1 MRVNQPTSANNI
13 QPNIGVQIQ
22 ENKGEGLGRASAN
35 PSVASQGQPDVG
47 SVLRGLGTE
56 PTPEMKQSA
65 KILLDGGVSLDKQA
79 VQDLK
84 EFMGKA
90 PGSLEQKLETV
101 QALADKKLDVSL
113 GQLKAIHEALHGKPL
128 TGALNNLAQNG
139 GASADAAMESQASS
153 LNEKG
158 SDFEKTVQRIREQI
172 ANSPK
177 VNTQMAE
184 KLGKVLYEAVQ
195 LQQSGKEG
203 EASLLLVKALAQLGN
218 LDSSLKLGLPVL
230 EERAPSSRMTR
241 SAGVAASPSE
251 LLAKLKAMVQQEP
264 SLEQV
269 LTKFHEQVR
278 TLPQVNQEAVAT
290 VEKALSQAVSLQ
302 KIGWEQMG
310 RDQVLKA
317 LGQVGDDLFVSGP
330 MPVEANDPVSQS
342 GSVYDDQAEMQM
354 ASFLTTKDL
363 VVTEITQKLSQAAA
377 HFQNTKREIVRNI
390 ENVVKVA
397 EANRGNVVAGVGPLL
412 ESTIDMLD
420 KAILK
425 SDITMLTDMETEKQL
440 MKASS
445 DLAEA
450 RRFLAKGE
458 NSQAAAVLKGVQA
471 KLDAL
476 NWKPSD
482 VRIQHF
488 ATGQSIFA
496 DKVPHASRLFS
507 QIAET
512 AQHFQNHPPSARNTF
527 EFVRSLGLNYESEL
541 VQSFTERHPG
551 ERGQGQGHAQ
561 ENLHKNLKH
570 ALLQLAKAGEK
581 GTTSVSGGQ
590 AVEQALQSITGQ
602 QLLSK
607 PDAGNQPQS
616 MFMQLPLLLQ
626 NGLENVKLYV
636 QSKNEGQKVD
646 WENCSL
652 YFLIE
657 TKKLG
662 PTGIHITAVERNL
675 SITIKNDQPQIRERL
690 DSIVATCKE
699 NLAEIGYNIVGVSF
713 AKFTEQKKEE
723 QLPAVPNAA
732 ANTTQPSESSPAVKG
747 FDLKI

>member
-218 LDSSLKLGLPVL
+218 LDSALKLGLPVL

-278 TLPQVNQEAVAT
+278 TLPQVNQEAAAT
-290 VEKALSQAVSLQ
+290 VEKALTQAVSLQ

-471 KLDAL
+471 RLNAL
-476 NWKPSD
+476 NWRPSD
-482 VRIQHF
+482 VRVQHF
-488 ATGQSIFA
+488 LTGESIFA
-496 DKVPHASRLFS
+496 DKVPHASRLLP
-507 QIAET
+507 QIAEA
-512 AQHFQNHPPSARNTF
+512 AQHFQSHPPSARNTF

-541 VQSFTERHPG
+541 AQSFTDSHQR
-551 ERGQGQGHAQ
+551 ERGQGQGQ
-561 ENLHKNLKH
+561 DNLHKNLKA
-570 ALLQLAKAGEK
+570 ALLQLGKTAEK
-581 GTTSVSGGQ
+581 GSSQV
-590 AVEQALQSITGQ
+590 VEQALQNITGQ

-607 PDAGNQPQS
+607 PEAGNQPQS
-616 MFMQLPLLLQ
+616 MFMQLPLMLQ
-626 NGLENVKLYV
+626 NGLENVKLFV
-636 QSKNEGQKVD
+636 NSKNEGQKVD

>member
-1 MRVNQPTSANNI
+1 MRVNYPASANQI
-13 QPNIGVQIQ
+13 QPNSGVQIQ
-22 ENKGEGLGRASAN
+22 ENKGESQGRTLAN
-35 PSVASQGQPDVG
+35 RPAIAGGQPDVS
-47 SVLRGLGTE
+47 SVLRGLGTD

-65 KILLDGGVSLDKQA
+65 KILLDGGISLNKQA
-79 VQDLK
+79 AQDLK

-90 PGSLEQKLETV
+90 PGSLDQKLETV

-113 GQLKAIHEALHGKPL
+113 GQLKAVHEALHGKSV
-128 TGALNNLAQNG
+128 TGALNELVQK
-139 GASADAAMESQASS
+139 GAGSTDTEMEFQESS
-153 LNEKG
+153 FREKK
-158 SDFEKTVQRIREQI
+158 SDFDKTVQRIREQM
-172 ANSPK
+172 AGSPK
-177 VNTQMAE
+177 GTAEMGE

-195 LQQSGKEG
+195 LHQSGREQ
-203 EASLLLVKALAQLGN
+203 EARLLLMNALAQLGDA
-218 LDSSLKLGLPVL
+218 DSVLKVGLPGN
-230 EERAPSSRMTR
+230 ASF
-241 SAGVAASPSE
+241 AASPAE
-251 LLAKLKAMVQQEP
+251 LLAQMKAA
-264 SLEQV
+264 L
-269 LTKFHEQVR
+269 
-278 TLPQVNQEAVAT
+278 NQEMSLDQLLA
-290 VEKALSQAVSLQ
+290 KFGDRLFDLLQ
-302 KIGWEQMG
+302 KNQVAAGTLEKG
-310 RDQVLKA
+310 LDQV
-317 LGQVGDDLFVSGP
+317 QNHMSGHAASP
-330 MPVEANDPVSQS
+330 EETGNPAPSA
-342 GSVYDDQAEMQM
+342 GIAYDDQAEMHM

-377 HFQNTKREIVRNI
+377 NFQSVKREIVRNI
-390 ENVVKVA
+390 DNMLKVA
-397 EANRGNVVAGVGPLL
+397 ETNKGNILAGVKPLL
-412 ESTIDMLD
+412 ESTIDALD

-425 SDITMLTDMETEKQL
+425 SEMMMLTDMETEKQL
-440 MKASS
+440 IKASS
-445 DLAEA
+445 ELAEA

-496 DKVPHASRLFS
+496 EKVPHASRLFS

-512 AQHFQNHPPSARNTF
+512 VQHFQNHPPSARNTF

-541 VQSFTERHPG
+541 AQSFTERHPG

-675 SITIKNDQPQIRERL
+675 SIAIKNDQPQIRERL
-690 DSIVATCKE
+690 DSIIAGCKE
-699 NLAEIGYNIVGVSF
+699 NLAQIGYNVVGVSF

-723 QLPAVPNAA
+723 QVPAGQNTA
-732 ANTTQPSESSPAVKG
+732 ANTMRPNEPNPAAKG

>member
-1 MRVNQPTSANNI
+1 MRVNQPASANPI
-13 QPNIGVQIQ
+13 QPTMGVQIQ
-22 ENKGEGLGRASAN
+22 ENKGEAQGRSLANRSAT
-35 PSVASQGQPDVG
+35 AGGQPDVS
-47 SVLRGLGTE
+47 SVLPGLGTE

-65 KILLDGGVSLDKQA
+65 KILLDGGIALNKQA

-101 QALADKKLDVSL
+101 HALADKKLDVSL
-113 GQLKAIHEALHGKPL
+113 GQLKAVHEALHGKPL
-128 TGALNNLAQNG
+128 TGALNELAQN
-139 GASADAAMESQASS
+139 SATSSDTATEFQESSFS
-153 LNEKG
+153 EKR
-158 SDFEKTVQRIREQI
+158 SDFEKTVQKIREQI

-177 VNTQMAE
+177 VNAELAE
-184 KLGKVLYEAVQ
+184 KLGKVLHEAVQ

-203 EASLLLVKALAQLGN
+203 EARLLLMKAFAQLNDADG
-218 LDSSLKLGLPVL
+218 SLTPGLLLAGQSPALGGMP
-230 EERAPSSRMTR
+230 E
-241 SAGVAASPSE
+241 AAVFTANPAE
-251 LLAKLKAMVQQEP
+251 LLAKLKEMVKQES

-269 LTKFHEQVR
+269 LLKFREQFR
-278 TLPQVNQEAVAT
+278 TLPQVNREAAEAVEN
-290 VEKALSQAVSLQ
+290 VLVQAVSLE
-302 KIGWEQMG
+302 KIGWDRLGREQMLKTL
-310 RDQVLKA
+310 DQAGDA
-317 LGQVGDDLFVSGP
+317 LFGNAPLPLEADGPASG
-330 MPVEANDPVSQS
+330 A
-342 GSVYDDQAEMQM
+342 GLVYDDQAELQM

-377 HFQNTKREIVRNI
+377 NFQSVKREIVRNI
-390 ENVVKVA
+390 DHMLQVA
-397 EANRGNVVAGVGPLL
+397 ETNKGNISAGVKPLL
-412 ESTIDMLD
+412 EATIDQLD

-425 SDITMLTDMETEKQL
+425 SEMMMLTDMETEKQL
-440 MKASS
+440 IKASGE
-445 DLAEA
+445 LAEA

-458 NSQAAAVLKGVQA
+458 NAQAAVVLKGVQA

-476 NWKPSD
+476 NWRPSD

-496 DKVPHASRLFS
+496 DKVPHASRLFP
-507 QIAET
+507 QIAEA

-541 VQSFTERHPG
+541 AQSLTDRHPG
-551 ERGQGQGHAQ
+551 ERGQGQ
-561 ENLHKNLKH
+561 ENLHQNLKA
-570 ALLQLAKAGEK
+570 ALLQLAKTGEK
-581 GTTSVSGGQ
+581 GTASTNGGQ
-590 AVEQALQSITGQ
+590 AVEQALQNITGQ

-636 QSKNEGQKVD
+636 NSKNEGQKVD

-690 DSIVATCKE
+690 DSLVAACKE

-723 QLPAVPNAA
+723 QLPPVPDAA
-732 ANTTQPSESSPAVKG
+732 ANATQPSESNPAAKG

>member
-1 MRVNQPTSANNI
+1 MRVNHPASANQI
-13 QPNIGVQIQ
+13 QPNSGVQIQ
-22 ENKGEGLGRASAN
+22 ENKSESQGRTLAN
-35 PSVASQGQPDVG
+35 RPATAGGQPDVS

-65 KILLDGGVSLDKQA
+65 KILLDGGISLNKQA

-90 PGSLEQKLETV
+90 PGSLDQKLETV

-113 GQLKAIHEALHGKPL
+113 GQLKAVHEALHGKSV
-128 TGALNNLAQNG
+128 TGALNELVQK
-139 GASADAAMESQASS
+139 GAGSTDTAMEFQESS
-153 LNEKG
+153 FREKK
-158 SDFEKTVQRIREQI
+158 SDFEKTVQRIREQM
-172 ANSPK
+172 ANGSK
-177 VNTQMAE
+177 VTAEMGE

-195 LQQSGKEG
+195 LHQSGREE
-203 EASLLLVKALAQLGN
+203 EARLLLIKALAQLGDA
-218 LDSSLKLGLPVL
+218 DSALKVGLPGHASFAATPAELLVQL
-230 EERAPSSRMTR
+230 KAAPNQEMSLDQLFAKFGERLLDLPQKNQEAAETIEKGLDQVRNHMS
-241 SAGVAASPSE
+241 GHAASPEETGNS
-251 LLAKLKAMVQQEP
+251 AP
-264 SLEQV
+264 S
-269 LTKFHEQVR
+269 
-278 TLPQVNQEAVAT
+278 AGIA
-290 VEKALSQAVSLQ
+290 
-302 KIGWEQMG
+302 
-310 RDQVLKA
+310 
-317 LGQVGDDLFVSGP
+317 
-330 MPVEANDPVSQS
+330 
-342 GSVYDDQAEMQM
+342 YDDQAEMQM

-377 HFQNTKREIVRNI
+377 NFQSVKREIVRNI
-390 ENVVKVA
+390 DNMLKVA
-397 EANRGNVVAGVGPLL
+397 ETNKGNILAGVKPLL
-412 ESTIDMLD
+412 ESTIDALD

-425 SDITMLTDMETEKQL
+425 SEMMMLTDMETEKQL
-440 MKASS
+440 IKASS
-445 DLAEA
+445 ELAEA

-458 NSQAAAVLKGVQA
+458 NSQAAAVLKGVQT

-476 NWKPSD
+476 NWRPSD

-541 VQSFTERHPG
+541 AQSFTERHPG
-551 ERGQGQGHAQ
+551 ERGQGQ

-570 ALLQLAKAGEK
+570 VLLQLAKAGEK

-636 QSKNEGQKVD
+636 HSKNEGQKVD

-675 SITIKNDQPQIRERL
+675 SIAIKNDQPQIRERL
-690 DSIVATCKE
+690 DSIIAGCKE
-699 NLAEIGYNIVGVSF
+699 NLAQIGYNVVGVSF

-723 QLPAVPNAA
+723 QVPAGQNTP
-732 ANTTQPSESSPAVKG
+732 ANTMRPNEPNPAAKG